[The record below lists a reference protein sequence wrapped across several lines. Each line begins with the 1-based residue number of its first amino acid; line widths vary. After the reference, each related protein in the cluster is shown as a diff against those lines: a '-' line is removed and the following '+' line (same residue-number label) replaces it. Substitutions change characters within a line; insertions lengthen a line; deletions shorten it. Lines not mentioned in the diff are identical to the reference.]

1 MHHLIT
7 FSIALVLM
15 LISLPLIINLS
26 YRRGW
31 LDYPVGRKTHKL
43 PTPRLGGVSVF
54 MSCLIAWMVGM
65 ALQPELISGMGNLI
79 FWLLLGGLI
88 IFGLGLWDDLKPV
101 RFGYKILMETL
112 VGLILTLAGLKIEL
126 LFIPFWQTTQLGWLS
141 YPVTLLWFLALLNS
155 INLIDGLDGLA
166 GGVSAIAAITLFVIG
181 LHYQAL
187 LVTLLMSGTVAA
199 CLGFLAFNRPPAKI
213 FMGDSGSLF
222 LGYLFAISSL
232 ICPIKSYTALA
243 MFVPLVALAL
253 PLLEAVTSFVRR
265 TLSLRKFYVPDNQ
278 HLYNLLLDLGF
289 SPRGTVLTFY
299 LLSLAFSVLSL
310 LLMFRGRVLLVPI
323 FALLFVLGLA
333 VTALTYILGIK
344 MQAREKRVVL

>member
-1 MHHLIT
+1 M
-7 FSIALVLM
+7 LV
-15 LISLPLIINLS
+15 SLPLIIKLS
-26 YRRGW
+26 HRKGW
-31 LDYPVGRKTHKL
+31 LDYPNDRKMHRL
-43 PTPRLGGVSVF
+43 PTPRLGGISIF
-54 MSCLIAWMVGM
+54 ISCLIAWMAGM
-65 ALQPELISGMGNLI
+65 ALRPEIISGMGNLI

-101 RFGYKILMETL
+101 RFRFKILIEVL
-112 VGLILTLAGLKIEL
+112 VGLILILAGLKIEL
-126 LFIPFWQTTQLGWLS
+126 LFIPFWQPTELGWLS

-166 GGVSAIAAITLFVIG
+166 GGVSAIAAVTMFVIG

-187 LVTLLMSGTVAA
+187 LVALLMSGVVAT

-253 PLLEAVTSFVRR
+253 PLLEAVTSFMRR
-265 TLSLRKFYVPDNQ
+265 TLSLKKFYVPDNQ

-289 SPRGTVLTFY
+289 SPQGTVLIFY
-299 LLSLAFSVLSL
+299 LLSLVFSILSL
-310 LLMFRGRVLLVPI
+310 LLMFKGRVLLMPI
-323 FALLFVLGLA
+323 FILLFVLGLA
-333 VTALTYILGIK
+333 VTIFTYILGVK